1 MGVPGEFLLMSR
13 LEYSDTYRRRSLRS
27 NQGNPEAEKIDK
39 CELLGKAVLRQ
50 CTHKNVSTR
59 GSPVQLS
66 VHALPELYQNCTKTL
81 SNCHLEGYFE
91 READSPK
98 LLETLE
104 SESKGRNRWNEGSC
118 LQSRL
123 SRSVRRARSIPRGK
137 FAGKS
142 C

>member
-27 NQGNPEAEKIDK
+27 NQGNPEAEKIGK

-104 SESKGRNRWNEGSC
+104 SESKASGVTQIRPMRVTSKPDND
-118 LQSRL
+118 
-123 SRSVRRARSIPRGK
+123 
-137 FAGKS
+137 
-142 C
+142 

>member
-27 NQGNPEAEKIDK
+27 NQGNPEAEKIGK

-104 SESKGRNRWNEGSC
+104 SESNASGVSSKAAKWGQFKTGQRKWPGTVRC
-118 LQSRL
+118 CT
-123 SRSVRRARSIPRGK
+123 RS
-137 FAGKS
+137 
-142 C
+142 